1 MTEEIKARFKHY
13 PPKNQD
19 EIKIHEAVREI
30 CMGAALD
37 LVGLLPMT
45 VLGTREF
52 SIVLTNL
59 ESAMMYA
66 NAAYARHK
74 NGQ

>member
-1 MTEEIKARFKHY
+1 MTEEIKARFNHY

-19 EIKIHEAVREI
+19 EIKVHEAVREV
-30 CMGAALD
+30 CLGAALD
-37 LVGLLPMT
+37 LIGLLPEKVT
-45 VLGTREF
+45 HTREF
-52 SIVLTNL
+52 SLVLTNL

-74 NGQ
+74 NDQ